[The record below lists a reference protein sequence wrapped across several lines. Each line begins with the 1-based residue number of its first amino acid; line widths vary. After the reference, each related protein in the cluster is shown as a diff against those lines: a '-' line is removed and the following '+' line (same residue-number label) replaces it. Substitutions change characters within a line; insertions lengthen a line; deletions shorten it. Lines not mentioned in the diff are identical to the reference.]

1 MIKVKTTIIQSK
13 RHLTEEQV
21 HLVLCNFE
29 RNIHSKT
36 KMAKLVGINSTYIL
50 DCIKKGLTYKDF
62 ALSYSKLTLEQ
73 KDKLASLLSNQ

>member
-1 MIKVKTTIIQSK
+1 MLIFLDKSLQKY
-13 RHLTEEQV
+13 V
-21 HLVLCNFE
+21 HSFD
-29 RNIHSKT
+29 I
-36 KMAKLVGINSTYIL
+36 